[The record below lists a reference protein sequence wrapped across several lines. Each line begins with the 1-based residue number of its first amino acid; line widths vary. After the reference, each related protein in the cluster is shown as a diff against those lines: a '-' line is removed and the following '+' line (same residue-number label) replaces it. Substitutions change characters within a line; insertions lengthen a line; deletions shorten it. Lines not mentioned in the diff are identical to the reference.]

1 MRPIEAR
8 SAKTPMGLVRRRTL
22 RKRRSMALVV
32 LSFLRS
38 SRGSVSPARQQLVAA
53 LAQAGGG
60 FGVIV
65 LPVIGEAAGG
75 GAGLAQLRGGR
86 VRYPRMGGLVQPP
99 ASPRAHRQY
108 SSRRSRGAL

>member
-38 SRGSVSPARQQLVAA
+38 SKGSVSPARQQLVAA

-60 FGVIV
+60 FRVIV
-65 LPVIGEAAGG
+65 LPVIGEAAG

-86 VRYPRMGGLVQPP
+86 VRYPRMVGLVQPP

-108 SSRRSRGAL
+108 ASRRSRGAL